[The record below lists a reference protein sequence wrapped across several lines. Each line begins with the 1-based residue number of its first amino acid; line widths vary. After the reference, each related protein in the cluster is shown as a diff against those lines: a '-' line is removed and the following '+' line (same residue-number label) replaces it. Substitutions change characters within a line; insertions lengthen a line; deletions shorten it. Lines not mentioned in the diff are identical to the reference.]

1 MNIRMKNKTF
11 KKSAGF
17 TIVEF
22 MIAGTLGLF
31 LIAGVIQLFLGSSQN
46 YRVQDDL
53 AVIQEDGRLSL
64 MYLKEQIQR
73 GSWTPN
79 FLNIPPAINFTAGFS
94 RDGPGKTP
102 DRVSIQYNMNIDDG
116 SNVDCNGHEV
126 DSGQIINTFLINEK
140 GELACLGNGKDSKN
154 SQPLIANVEAF
165 QVLYG
170 VDTMSGDCPSGRVAR
185 YLNATDV
192 IDEGLNNQVMSVRL
206 GILLKSDDNVL
217 PSDTTISIQVLDT
230 VVDKTDR
237 RFYRL
242 FQQTIFM
249 PNAVMATAGNPQ
261 SSIDCL

>member
-1 MNIRMKNKTF
+1 MSIQMSNKGF
-11 KKSAGF
+11 KKSSGF

-53 AVIQEDGRLSL
+53 AVIQEDGRLAL
-64 MYLKEQIQR
+64 MYMKEQIQR
-73 GSWTPN
+73 GSWTPDY
-79 FLNIPPAINFTAGFS
+79 LNIPPAIDFTQSLDSVTDTVA
-94 RDGPGKTP
+94 
-102 DRVSIQYNMNIDDG
+102 IQYNMDVDG
-116 SNVDCNGHEV
+116 GVSNVDCNGSEV
-126 DSGQIINTFLINEK
+126 VSGQIINTFSINAS
-140 GELACLGNGKDSKN
+140 GELACSGNGGGG
-154 SQPLIANVEAF
+154 SQPLIANVEDF

-170 VDTMSGDCPSGRVAR
+170 VDTMTGGCPSGKVAR

-192 IDEGLNNQVMSVRL
+192 MAEGLNNQVMSVRL
-206 GILLKSDDNVL
+206 GILLESDDNIL
-217 PSDTTISIQVLDT
+217 PSDATTSIQVMDT
-230 VVDKTDR
+230 VVDNTDR
-237 RFYRL
+237 RLHRL